1 MSDTPTTESSEK
13 ISFPDPSV
21 YLLNPG
27 NSRKAIEAGLAEADW
42 YQSPVPIEKLR
53 ALLVRKDGPAIR
65 DTLLW
70 FGLIFGAAA
79 ITTILWGTWWA
90 IFPYLIYAALYAGSA
105 DARWH
110 EGLHGTAFKTD
121 WMNNA
126 LYQIASFMV
135 LREGT
140 VWRWSHIRHHSDTII
155 LGRDPEIAVP
165 RPPDITGMIKG
176 LFALRTYPKYFGNL
190 IRHSQ
195 GQVSERER
203 EFIPESEFPRIV
215 QTARI
220 HLSIYLAA
228 VITTLVLQSW
238 LPLFFIG
245 LPNLFGTWLMS
256 LFGLTQHTGLA
267 ENVLDHRLNSR
278 TFLTNPLNRFLYW
291 NMNYHIEH
299 HMFPLVPYHALPK
312 LHEIVKNDCPPPH
325 SSLWSCWQEI
335 IPTVARQT
343 EDPGHHVERTLPKS
357 CPTKNIPPA
366 KIAATF
372 QQDGWT
378 EICPSD
384 ALQEKDVL
392 RFDQGEQTYAIY
404 RDEDGNLY
412 ATDGICT
419 HGRTH
424 LAGGLVIGKM
434 IECPKHNGRFNL
446 EDGSPA
452 RKPVCKSLHTHD
464 IKEEN
469 GKIKFRSLVESSL

>member
-1 MSDTPTTESSEK
+1 MSSPSKSAEK
-13 ISFPDPSV
+13 VSFPDPSV

-27 NSRKAIEAGLAEADW
+27 NSKRAIEAGLAEADW
-42 YQSPVPIEKLR
+42 YQSPVPKEKMR
-53 ALLVRKDGPAIR
+53 ELLVRKNGPAIR
-65 DTLLW
+65 DTILW
-70 FGLIFGAAA
+70 FGLIFGTAAA
-79 ITTILWGTWWA
+79 TIALWGTWWA
-90 IFPYLIYAALYAGSA
+90 VFPYLVYAALYAGSA

-140 VWRWSHIRHHSDTII
+140 VWRWSHTRHHSDTII

-165 RPPDITGMIKG
+165 RPPDIDGMIKG

-190 IRHSQ
+190 ITHSR
-195 GQVSERER
+195 GQLSERDR
-203 EFIPESEFPRIV
+203 EFIPESEFPRVV

-220 HLSIYLAA
+220 HLSIYLIVLIAA
-228 VITTLVLQSW
+228 IALQSW

-256 LFGLTQHTGLA
+256 LYGLTQHTGLA

-278 TFLTNPLNRFLYW
+278 TFLTNLLNRFLYL

-299 HMFPLVPYHALPK
+299 HMFPLVPYHALPE
-312 LHEIVKNDCPPPH
+312 LHELVKDDCPPPH
-325 SSLWSCWQEI
+325 RSLWSCWQEI
-335 IPTVARQT
+335 IPAIARQT
-343 EDPGHHVERTLPKS
+343 QEPDYHIKRTLPETSLPREEQPEK
-357 CPTKNIPPA
+357 PEAQADEN
-366 KIAATF
+366 
-372 QQDGWT
+372 GWLNV
-378 EICPSD
+378 CHSND
-384 ALQEKDVL
+384 LQNKDVL
-392 RFDQGEQTYAIY
+392 RFDHGEQTYAVY
-404 RDEDGNLY
+404 RDDEGILY

-424 LAGGLVIGKM
+424 LSEGLVIEKM
-434 IECPKHNGRFNL
+434 VECPKHNGRFNL

-452 RKPVCKSLHTHD
+452 RKPVCKALQTHEV
-464 IKEEN
+464 KEE
-469 GKIKFRSLVESSL
+469 GGQVKFRPS

>member
-1 MSDTPTTESSEK
+1 
-13 ISFPDPSV
+13 
-21 YLLNPG
+21 
-27 NSRKAIEAGLAEADW
+27 
-42 YQSPVPIEKLR
+42 
-53 ALLVRKDGPAIR
+53 
-65 DTLLW
+65 
-70 FGLIFGAAA
+70 
-79 ITTILWGTWWA
+79 
-90 IFPYLIYAALYAGSA
+90 
-105 DARWH
+105 
-110 EGLHGTAFKTD
+110 
-121 WMNNA
+121 
-126 LYQIASFMV
+126 
-135 LREGT
+135 
-140 VWRWSHIRHHSDTII
+140 
-155 LGRDPEIAVP
+155 
-165 RPPDITGMIKG
+165 
-176 LFALRTYPKYFGNL
+176 
-190 IRHSQ
+190 
-195 GQVSERER
+195 
-203 EFIPESEFPRIV
+203 
-215 QTARI
+215 
-220 HLSIYLAA
+220 
-228 VITTLVLQSW
+228 
-238 LPLFFIG
+238 
-245 LPNLFGTWLMS
+245 
-256 LFGLTQHTGLA
+256 
-267 ENVLDHRLNSR
+267 
-278 TFLTNPLNRFLYW
+278 
-291 NMNYHIEH
+291 MNYHIEH

-412 ATDGICT
+412 ATEGICT